1 MVAAVVFDMDG
12 VIVDTEQVW
21 DEVREE
27 LVADWGGR
35 YSPGAQRAMMGMSS
49 GEWSR
54 YLHDEVGLP
63 QAPEEI
69 SDEVVRRMLDRY
81 RVDLPLIDGAVAA
94 VRELARSFPL
104 AVASSSNR
112 PLIDAVLETAGI
124 TGCFA
129 VTVSSEEVAR
139 GKPSPDVYLEA
150 ARRLDVAPARCVA
163 VEDSASGIRAAAA
176 AGMHVI
182 AYPNRHY
189 APDAES
195 LALADAV
202 IDSLWELASTI
213 GVARASSRGTDRG
226 VNHRLNS

>member
-1 MVAAVVFDMDG
+1 MRMTSPEAVVFDMDG

-21 DEVREE
+21 DEVREK

-35 YSPGAQRAMMGMSS
+35 KLPEAQRAMMGMSS

-54 YLHDEVGLP
+54 YMHDELGLP

-69 SDEVVRRMLDRY
+69 NEEVVRRMLDRY
-81 RVDLPLIDGAVAA
+81 RFDLPLISGAVAA

-112 PLIDAVLETAGI
+112 PLIDVVLDTAGI
-124 TGCFA
+124 TECFA
-129 VTVSSEEVAR
+129 ATVSSEEVAR

-150 ARRLDVAPARCVA
+150 ARRLGVTPAHCVA
-163 VEDSASGIRAAAA
+163 VEDSANGIRAAAA

-189 APDAES
+189 APDATS

-202 IDSLWELASTI
+202 IDSLDDL
-213 GVARASSRGTDRG
+213 VAAAGDAGAVS
-226 VNHRLNS
+226 L